1 MARNILFTAGVVLVI
16 MSLFLPW
23 YVLNNSSEETQRD
36 NYYESGGALKTETDS
51 SAKYY
56 LSHAVLKQEVE
67 QTKYGTNSGIT
78 AGGKSNSTYSGD
90 NDHYREQLV
99 GLSPWGGELSS
110 VESFLYTLYKVVM
123 IILFLSFT
131 IIVLEGLNSEAD
143 LSSMKIGIAF
153 LHLIILLLF
162 ITGIKSAVLEDNGD
176 VTMLE
181 SPNSNEYVNMT
192 LPFGFGKTLVSNDT
206 HLEYYTLENSSSYG
220 YEKTVV
226 VTTSYDNT
234 WQEAYFLLYSGPGP
248 DEIRWNKNNYNHSF
262 SYENETTYY
271 VWFDRE
277 ELDANVSDRDPT
289 PDNSD
294 NNKYVGLRI
303 GIDDLDEDN
312 NSASTI
318 RNRIIQ
324 TLDASGAPFTA
335 TANQTVDNRLSI
347 ESTYYGNQRNG
358 NSWNYNGNV
367 NTETDG
373 FLDYTESMADRTLG
387 ASWYPSTGF
396 VVSILGFVCFV
407 GSRFED

>member
-23 YVLNNSSEETQRD
+23 YVLNESSDGAQRD
-36 NYYESGGALKTETDS
+36 NYYESGGAVKTESDS
-51 SAKYY
+51 SVKFY
-56 LSHAVLKQEVE
+56 LSHAVVKEEIEV
-67 QTKYGTNSGIT
+67 TK
-78 AGGKSNSTYSGD
+78 GGKSNSSYSGG
-90 NDHYREQLV
+90 NDHYREELV

-123 IILFLSFT
+123 IILLLSFT
-131 IIVLEGLNSEAD
+131 ITVLEGLNSEAD
-143 LSSMKIGIAF
+143 LSSMKTGIAL

-162 ITGIKSAVLEDNGD
+162 VTGIKSAVLEDNGD

-206 HLEYYTLENSSSYG
+206 HLDYYTLENTSSYG
-220 YEKTVV
+220 FERTIIDTV
-226 VTTSYDNT
+226 TYDST
-234 WQEAYFLLYSGPGP
+234 GQGSYFLLYSGPGP
-248 DEIRWNKNNYNHSF
+248 DEIRWDKNNYNHSF

-271 VWFDRE
+271 IWFDKT

-289 PDNSD
+289 LDDTEDDTYESIRVDISDLSENNNSD
-294 NNKYVGLRI
+294 VV
-303 GIDDLDEDN
+303 
-312 NSASTI
+312 I

-324 TLDASGAPFTA
+324 VFDASPTPFSA
-335 TANQTVDNRLSI
+335 SGNQTEMTRLYIDS
-347 ESTYYGNQRNG
+347 SYYGNQRNAVG
-358 NSWNYNGNV
+358 WWYSGNV
-367 NTETDG
+367 ATETDG
-373 FLDYTESMADRTLG
+373 FLDYTEVTTDSALG